1 MGNEKK
7 LKATI
12 LLIMDILIINASYFL
27 SFIIRDGVYGVDQYR
42 SLSII
47 LVPIITSIYI
57 LFLYAFR
64 MYKSIWRMVG
74 IDEVM
79 GGLIAC
85 GLGTLSLIMITV
97 VLRINI
103 QHIIIILAGVFIT
116 IGVLGLRVSLR
127 FYRRMLIN
135 SINLIKKDGKEDVE
149 NILIVGAGACGLL
162 IIDEIRKQNPI
173 KQKVVA
179 LIDDDLN
186 KVGTYLR
193 GIKILGTREKINSI
207 VKEKNIDTILIAMP
221 SVGGKDKKN
230 IIEVC
235 RDTKKNVK
243 LIPGMYELIGDK
255 VSLSRM
261 RDVDLRD
268 LLGRD
273 EIKLDKN
280 GISDYIEG
288 KVVLVTGG
296 GGSIGSE
303 LCRQIARFSPK
314 LLLILDI
321 YENNAYEL
329 QNELRRKIPHLK
341 KKVLIASVREKKRL
355 ENIFKNYEPQV
366 VFHAAAHKHVPLM
379 EESPGEAIKNNV
391 LGTLNVAECAN
402 KYGVERFVLIS
413 TDKAVNPTNVM
424 GASKRLCEM
433 IIQAINKESKTEYV
447 AVRFGNVLG
456 SNGSVIPLFK
466 RQIAEGGPVTLTHK
480 DITRYFML
488 IPEAAQL
495 VLQAGAYAK
504 GGEIFVLDMGKPV
517 KIYDLTR
524 ELIKLSGFE
533 PDKDI
538 KIKISGLRPGEKLYE
553 ELLMNEEGLRETGH
567 EKIFIGKP
575 GVYDLD
581 RLKLG
586 IDALLE
592 IAELGDEEILKTA
605 LQFIVKTYKRLDCEE
620 NLKNT
625 ISEVASTKD
634 LNNEKENKE

>member
-1 MGNEKK
+1 MGNEKR
-7 LKATI
+7 LKAAI
-12 LLIMDILIINASYFL
+12 LLLMDIIIINISYFL
-27 SFIIRDGVYGVDQYR
+27 SFLIRVGSNDLNIYA
-42 SLSII
+42 SSFI
-47 LVPIITSIYI
+47 LWMPIIIVIYI
-57 LFLYAFR
+57 ALLYSFR

-74 IDEVM
+74 IDEVI

-85 GLGTLSLIMITV
+85 GLGTLGVLTIMI
-97 VLRINI
+97 IGGEGI
-103 QHIIIILAGVFIT
+103 PHIVIALAGIFIT

-127 FYRRMLIN
+127 FYRRMVIN
-135 SINLIKKDGKEDVE
+135 SMILIKKDEKEECE

-162 IIDEIRKQNPI
+162 IIDEIRKQNPV

-193 GIKILGTREKINSI
+193 GIKILGTREKIKSI

-221 SVGGKDKKN
+221 SVGGKDKKD

-243 LIPGMYELIGDK
+243 IIPGMYELIDNK

-273 EIKLDKN
+273 EVKLDKV
-280 GISDYIEG
+280 GIKDYIEN

-329 QNELRRKIPHLK
+329 QNELRRKMPDLK
-341 KKVLIASVREKKRL
+341 KKVLIASVREEKRL
-355 ENIFKNYEPQV
+355 ENIFKKYKPQV

-379 EESPGEAIKNNV
+379 EESPEEAIKNNV
-391 LGTLNVAECAN
+391 VGTLNVAECAN

-433 IIQAINKESKTEYV
+433 IIQAIDKKSNTEYV

-466 RQIAEGGPVTLTHK
+466 KQIAEGGPVTLTHK
-480 DITRYFML
+480 EITRYFML

-504 GGEIFVLDMGKPV
+504 GGEIFVLDMGNPV
-517 KIYDLTR
+517 KIYDLAR
-524 ELIKLSGFE
+524 DLIKLSGFE
-533 PDKDI
+533 PEKDI

-553 ELLMNEEGLRETGH
+553 ELLMNEEGLIETGH

-575 GVYDLD
+575 GEYDLD
-581 RLKLG
+581 RIKLG
-586 IDALLE
+586 INALVD
-592 IAELGDEEILKTA
+592 ISELGDDETLKIA
-605 LQFIVKTYKRLDCEE
+605 LQFIVKTYKRLDCEVE
-620 NLKNT
+620 EKNT
-625 ISEVASTKD
+625 FGEVASTKD
-634 LNNEKENKE
+634 LND

>member
-1 MGNEKK
+1 MGNEKR

-12 LLIMDILIINASYFL
+12 LLLMDIIIINISYFL
-27 SFIIRDGVYGVDQYR
+27 SFLIRDGGNDLNKHAS
-42 SLSII
+42 SLI
-47 LVPIITSIYI
+47 LWMPIITVIYI
-57 LFLYAFR
+57 ALLYAFR
-64 MYKSIWRMVG
+64 MYKSIWRMIG
-74 IDEVM
+74 IDEVI

-85 GLGTLSLIMITV
+85 GLGTLGALTV
-97 VLRINI
+97 MAIGGEGI
-103 QHIIIILAGVFIT
+103 SHIVIILAGIFIT

-127 FYRRMLIN
+127 FYRRMVIN
-135 SINLIKKDGKEDVE
+135 SMILIKKDKKEEYE
-149 NILIVGAGACGLL
+149 NILIVGAGACSLL
-162 IIDEIRKQNPI
+162 IIDEIRKQNPV

-207 VKEKNIDTILIAMP
+207 VKERNIDTILIAMP
-221 SVGGKDKKN
+221 SVGGKDKKD
-230 IIEVC
+230 IIEAC

-243 LIPGMYELIGDK
+243 IIPGMYELIDDK
-255 VSLSRM
+255 VSLNRM

-273 EIKLDKN
+273 EVKLDKK
-280 GISDYIEG
+280 GIKDYIEN

-329 QNELRRKIPHLK
+329 QNELRRKMPDLK
-341 KKVLIASVREKKRL
+341 KKVLIASVREEKRL
-355 ENIFKNYEPQV
+355 ENIFKKYKPQV

-379 EESPGEAIKNNV
+379 EDSPEEAIKNNV
-391 LGTLNVAECAN
+391 VGTLNVAECAN

-433 IIQAINKESKTEYV
+433 MIQAINKKSNTEYV

-466 RQIAEGGPVTLTHK
+466 KQIAEGGPVTITHK

-495 VLQAGAYAK
+495 VIQAGAYAK
-504 GGEIFVLDMGKPV
+504 GGEIFVLDMGNPV
-517 KIYDLTR
+517 KIYDLAR
-524 ELIKLSGFE
+524 DLIKLSGFE
-533 PDKDI
+533 PEKDI

-553 ELLMNEEGLRETGH
+553 ELLMNEEGLIETGH

-575 GVYDLD
+575 REYDLD

-586 IDALLE
+586 INALVD
-592 IAELGDEEILKTA
+592 ICELGDYEILKTA
-605 LQFIVKTYKRLDCEE
+605 LQFIVKTYKRLDCGVEE
-620 NLKNT
+620 KNT
-625 ISEVASTKD
+625 FREIASTKD
-634 LNNEKENKE
+634 LNY

>member
-1 MGNEKK
+1 MGNEKR
-7 LKATI
+7 LKAAI
-12 LLIMDILIINASYFL
+12 LLLMDIIIINISYFL
-27 SFIIRDGVYGVDQYR
+27 SFLIRVGSNDLNIYAS
-42 SLSII
+42 SLI
-47 LVPIITSIYI
+47 LWMPIIIVIYI
-57 LFLYAFR
+57 ALLYSFR
-64 MYKSIWRMVG
+64 MYKSIWRMIG
-74 IDEVM
+74 IDEVI

-85 GLGTLSLIMITV
+85 GLGTLGVLTIMI
-97 VLRINI
+97 IGSEGI
-103 QHIIIILAGVFIT
+103 PHIIIVLAGIFIT
-116 IGVLGLRVSLR
+116 IGVLGVRVSLR
-127 FYRRMLIN
+127 FYRRMIIN
-135 SINLIKKDGKEDVE
+135 SMILIKKDEKEECE

-162 IIDEIRKQNPI
+162 IIDEIRKQNPV

-193 GIKILGTREKINSI
+193 GIKILGTREKIKSI

-221 SVGGKDKKN
+221 SVGGKDKKD

-243 LIPGMYELIGDK
+243 IIPGMYELIDNK

-273 EIKLDKN
+273 EVKLDKV
-280 GISDYIEG
+280 GIKDYIEN

-329 QNELRRKIPHLK
+329 QNELRRKMPDLK
-341 KKVLIASVREKKRL
+341 KKVLIASVREEKRL
-355 ENIFKNYEPQV
+355 ENIFKKYKPQV

-379 EESPGEAIKNNV
+379 EDSPEEAIKNNV
-391 LGTLNVAECAN
+391 VGTLNIAECAN
-402 KYGVERFVLIS
+402 KCGVERFVLIS

-433 IIQAINKESKTEYV
+433 IIQAINKNSNTEYV

-466 RQIAEGGPVTLTHK
+466 KQIAEGGPVTLTHK
-480 DITRYFML
+480 EITRYFML

-504 GGEIFVLDMGKPV
+504 GGEIFVLDMGNPV
-517 KIYDLTR
+517 KIYDLAR
-524 ELIKLSGFE
+524 DLIKLSGFE
-533 PDKDI
+533 PEKDI

-553 ELLMNEEGLRETGH
+553 ELLMNEEGLIETGH

-575 GVYDLD
+575 GEYDLD

-586 IDALLE
+586 INALVD
-592 IAELGDEEILKTA
+592 ISELGDDETLKIA
-605 LQFIVKTYKRLDCEE
+605 LQFIVKTYKRLDCEVE
-620 NLKNT
+620 EKNT
-625 ISEVASTKD
+625 FGEVASTKD
-634 LNNEKENKE
+634 LND

>member
-1 MGNEKK
+1 MGNEKR
-7 LKATI
+7 LKAAI
-12 LLIMDILIINASYFL
+12 LLVMDIIIINISYFL
-27 SFIIRDGVYGVDQYR
+27 SFLIRVGSNDLNIYAS
-42 SLSII
+42 SLI
-47 LVPIITSIYI
+47 LWMPIIIVIYI
-57 LFLYAFR
+57 ALLYSFR

-85 GLGTLSLIMITV
+85 GLATIGVLTIMAISQQEIPHIVIDLSGI
-97 VLRINI
+97 
-103 QHIIIILAGVFIT
+103 FIT

-127 FYRRMLIN
+127 FYRRMVIN
-135 SINLIKKDGKEDVE
+135 SMILIKKDKKEEYE
-149 NILIVGAGACGLL
+149 NILIVGAGACALL
-162 IIDEIRKQNPI
+162 IIDEIRKQNPV

-221 SVGGKDKKN
+221 SVGGKDKKD

-235 RDTKKNVK
+235 RDTKKKVK
-243 LIPGMYELIGDK
+243 IIPGMYELIDDK

-273 EIKLDKN
+273 EVKLDKV
-280 GISDYIEG
+280 GIKDYIEN

-329 QNELRRKIPHLK
+329 QNELRRKMPDLK
-341 KKVLIASVREKKRL
+341 KKVLIASVREEKRL
-355 ENIFKNYEPQV
+355 ENIFKKYKPQV

-379 EESPGEAIKNNV
+379 EDSPGEAIKNNV
-391 LGTLNVAECAN
+391 VGTLNVAECAN

-433 IIQAINKESKTEYV
+433 IIQAINKKSNTEYV

-466 RQIAEGGPVTLTHK
+466 KQIAEGGPVTLTHK

-495 VLQAGAYAK
+495 VLQAGAYAE

-524 ELIKLSGFE
+524 DLIKLSGFE
-533 PDKDI
+533 PEKDI
-538 KIKISGLRPGEKLYE
+538 KIEISGLRPGEKLYE
-553 ELLMNEEGLRETGH
+553 ELLMNEEGLTKTRH

-575 GVYDLD
+575 GKYDLE

-586 IDALLE
+586 IKAL
-592 IAELGDEEILKTA
+592 IDISELGDDEILKTA

-620 NLKNT
+620 EENT
-625 ISEVASTKD
+625 FEEVASTKD
-634 LNNEKENKE
+634 LNNE

>member
-7 LKATI
+7 LKAAI
-12 LLIMDILIINASYFL
+12 LLVMDIIIINISYFL
-27 SFIIRDGVYGVDQYR
+27 SFIIRVGGDELSQYAS
-42 SLSII
+42 SLILWISII
-47 LVPIITSIYI
+47 TMIYI
-57 LFLYAFR
+57 AFLYIFR

-79 GGLIAC
+79 GGLMAC
-85 GLGTLSLIMITV
+85 GLATIGVLLLIAISRKEIPYV
-97 VLRINI
+97 VIS
-103 QHIIIILAGVFIT
+103 LAGMFIT

-127 FYRRMLIN
+127 FYRRMVIN
-135 SINLIKKDGKEDVE
+135 SLILIKKDERKEYE
-149 NILIVGAGACGLL
+149 NILIVGAGACALL
-162 IIDEIRKQNPI
+162 IIDEIRKQNPVN
-173 KQKVVA
+173 QKVVA

-221 SVGGKDKKN
+221 SVGGKDKKE

-235 RDTKKNVK
+235 RDTKKKVK
-243 LIPGMYELIGDK
+243 IIPGMYELIDDK
-255 VSLSRM
+255 VSLSRV

-273 EIKLDKN
+273 EVKLDKD
-280 GISDYIEG
+280 GIKEYIEN

-303 LCRQIARFSPK
+303 MCRQIARFSPK

-329 QNELRRKIPHLK
+329 QNELRRKMPDLK
-341 KKVLIASVREKKRL
+341 KKVLIASVREEKRL
-355 ENIFKNYEPQV
+355 ENIFKKYKPQV

-379 EESPGEAIKNNV
+379 EDSPGEAIRNNV
-391 LGTLNVAECAN
+391 VGTLNVAECAN
-402 KYGVERFVLIS
+402 KYGAERFVLIS

-433 IIQAINKESKTEYV
+433 IIQAINKRSDTEYV

-466 RQIAEGGPVTLTHK
+466 KQIAEGGPVTLTHK

-495 VLQAGAYAK
+495 VLQAGAYAE

-524 ELIKLSGFE
+524 DLIKLSGFE
-533 PDKDI
+533 PEKDI
-538 KIKISGLRPGEKLYE
+538 KIEISGLRPGEKLYE
-553 ELLMNEEGLRETGH
+553 ELLMNEEGLTKTRH

-575 GVYDLD
+575 GKYDLD

-586 IDALLE
+586 IKAL
-592 IAELGDEEILKTA
+592 IDISELGDDEILKIA

-620 NLKNT
+620 EENT
-625 ISEVASTKD
+625 FEEVASTKD
-634 LNNEKENKE
+634 LNNE

>member
-1 MGNEKK
+1 MGNEKR
-7 LKATI
+7 LKAAI
-12 LLIMDILIINASYFL
+12 LLLMDIIIINISYFL
-27 SFIIRDGVYGVDQYR
+27 SFLIRVGSNDLNIYA
-42 SLSII
+42 SSFI
-47 LVPIITSIYI
+47 LWMPIIIVIYI
-57 LFLYAFR
+57 ALLYPFR

-74 IDEVM
+74 IDEVI

-85 GLGTLSLIMITV
+85 GLGTLGVLTIMIIV
-97 VLRINI
+97 GEGIP
-103 QHIIIILAGVFIT
+103 HIVIALAGIFIT

-127 FYRRMLIN
+127 FYRRMVIN
-135 SINLIKKDGKEDVE
+135 SMILIKKDEKEEYE

-162 IIDEIRKQNPI
+162 IIDEIRKQNPV

-221 SVGGKDKKN
+221 SVGGKDKKD

-235 RDTKKNVK
+235 RDTKKKVK
-243 LIPGMYELIGDK
+243 IIPGMYELIDNK

-273 EIKLDKN
+273 EVKLDKV
-280 GISDYIEG
+280 GIKDYIEN

-329 QNELRRKIPHLK
+329 QNELRRKMPDLK
-341 KKVLIASVREKKRL
+341 KMVLIASVREEKRL
-355 ENIFKNYEPQV
+355 ENIFKKYKPQV

-379 EESPGEAIKNNV
+379 EDSPGEAIKNNV
-391 LGTLNVAECAN
+391 VGTLNVAECAN

-433 IIQAINKESKTEYV
+433 IIQAINKKSNTEYV

-466 RQIAEGGPVTLTHK
+466 KQIAEGGPVTLTHK

-495 VLQAGAYAK
+495 VLQAGAYAE

-517 KIYDLTR
+517 KIYDLAR
-524 ELIKLSGFE
+524 DLIKLSGFE
-533 PDKDI
+533 PEKDI
-538 KIKISGLRPGEKLYE
+538 KIEISGLRPGEKLYE
-553 ELLMNEEGLRETGH
+553 ELLMNEEGLTKTRH
-567 EKIFIGKP
+567 DKIFIGKP
-575 GVYDLD
+575 GKYDLE

-586 IDALLE
+586 IKAL
-592 IAELGDEEILKTA
+592 IDISELGDDEILKTA

-620 NLKNT
+620 EENT
-625 ISEVASTKD
+625 FEEVASTKD
-634 LNNEKENKE
+634 LNNE

>member
-1 MGNEKK
+1 MGNEKR
-7 LKATI
+7 LKAAI
-12 LLIMDILIINASYFL
+12 LLLMDIIIINISYFL
-27 SFIIRDGVYGVDQYR
+27 SFLIRVGSNDLNIYAS
-42 SLSII
+42 SLI
-47 LVPIITSIYI
+47 LWMPIIIVIYI
-57 LFLYAFR
+57 ALLYSFR

-74 IDEVM
+74 IDEVI

-85 GLGTLSLIMITV
+85 GLGTLGVLTIMI
-97 VLRINI
+97 IGGEGI
-103 QHIIIILAGVFIT
+103 PHIVIALAGIFIT

-127 FYRRMLIN
+127 FYRRMVIN
-135 SINLIKKDGKEDVE
+135 SMILIKKDEKEEYE

-162 IIDEIRKQNPI
+162 IIDEIRKQNPV

-221 SVGGKDKKN
+221 SVGGKDKKD

-243 LIPGMYELIGDK
+243 IIPGMYELIDNK

-273 EIKLDKN
+273 EVKLDKV
-280 GISDYIEG
+280 GIKDYIEN

-314 LLLILDI
+314 FLLILDI

-329 QNELRRKIPHLK
+329 QNELRRKMPDLK
-341 KKVLIASVREKKRL
+341 KKVLIASVREEKRL
-355 ENIFKNYEPQV
+355 ENIFKKYKPQV

-379 EESPGEAIKNNV
+379 EDSPEEAIKNNV
-391 LGTLNVAECAN
+391 VGTLNVAECAN

-433 IIQAINKESKTEYV
+433 IIQAINKNSNTEYV

-466 RQIAEGGPVTLTHK
+466 KQIAEGGPVTLTHK
-480 DITRYFML
+480 EITRYFML

-504 GGEIFVLDMGKPV
+504 GGEIFVLDMGNPV
-517 KIYDLTR
+517 KIYDLAR
-524 ELIKLSGFE
+524 DLIKLSGFE
-533 PDKDI
+533 PEKDI

-553 ELLMNEEGLRETGH
+553 ELLMNEEGLIETGH

-575 GVYDLD
+575 GEYDLD
-581 RLKLG
+581 RIKLG
-586 IDALLE
+586 INALVD
-592 IAELGDEEILKTA
+592 ISELGDDETLKIA
-605 LQFIVKTYKRLDCEE
+605 LQFIVKTYKRLDCEVE
-620 NLKNT
+620 EKNT
-625 ISEVASTKD
+625 FGEVASTKD
-634 LNNEKENKE
+634 LND

>member
-1 MGNEKK
+1 MGNEKR
-7 LKATI
+7 LKAAI
-12 LLIMDILIINASYFL
+12 LLLLDIIIINISYFL
-27 SFIIRDGVYGVDQYR
+27 SFLIRVGSNDLNIYAS
-42 SLSII
+42 SLI
-47 LVPIITSIYI
+47 LWMPIIIVIYI
-57 LFLYAFR
+57 ALLYAFR

-74 IDEVM
+74 IDEVI
-79 GGLIAC
+79 GGLMAC
-85 GLGTLSLIMITV
+85 GLGTLGVLTIMI
-97 VLRINI
+97 IGGEGI
-103 QHIIIILAGVFIT
+103 PHIVIALAGIFIT
-116 IGVLGLRVSLR
+116 IGVLGVRVSLR
-127 FYRRMLIN
+127 FYRRMVIN
-135 SINLIKKDGKEDVE
+135 SMILIKKDEKEEYE

-162 IIDEIRKQNPI
+162 IIDEIRKQNPV

-193 GIKILGTREKINSI
+193 GIKILGTREKIKSI

-221 SVGGKDKKN
+221 SVGGKDKKD

-243 LIPGMYELIGDK
+243 IIPGMYELIDDK

-268 LLGRD
+268 LLGRN
-273 EIKLDKN
+273 EVKLDKV
-280 GISDYIEG
+280 GIKDYIEN

-329 QNELRRKIPHLK
+329 QNELRRKMPDLK
-341 KKVLIASVREKKRL
+341 KKVLIASVREEKRL
-355 ENIFKNYEPQV
+355 ENIFKKYKPQV

-379 EESPGEAIKNNV
+379 EDSPEEAIKNNV
-391 LGTLNVAECAN
+391 VGTLNVAECAN

-433 IIQAINKESKTEYV
+433 IIQAINKKSNTEYV

-466 RQIAEGGPVTLTHK
+466 KQIAEGGPVTLTHK
-480 DITRYFML
+480 EITRYFML

-504 GGEIFVLDMGKPV
+504 GGEIFVLDMGNPV
-517 KIYDLTR
+517 KIYDLAR
-524 ELIKLSGFE
+524 DLIKLSGFE
-533 PDKDI
+533 PEKDI

-553 ELLMNEEGLRETGH
+553 ELLMNEEGLIETGH

-575 GVYDLD
+575 GEYDLD
-581 RLKLG
+581 RIKLG
-586 IDALLE
+586 INALVD
-592 IAELGDEEILKTA
+592 ISELGDDETLKIA
-605 LQFIVKTYKRLDCEE
+605 LQFIVKTYKRLDCEVE
-620 NLKNT
+620 EKNT
-625 ISEVASTKD
+625 FGEVASTKD
-634 LNNEKENKE
+634 LND

>member
-1 MGNEKK
+1 MGNEKR
-7 LKATI
+7 LKAAI
-12 LLIMDILIINASYFL
+12 LLLMDIIIINISYFL
-27 SFIIRDGVYGVDQYR
+27 SFLIRVGGNDLNIYAS
-42 SLSII
+42 SLI
-47 LVPIITSIYI
+47 LWMPIIIVIYI
-57 LFLYAFR
+57 ALLYSFR

-74 IDEVM
+74 IDEVIE
-79 GGLIAC
+79 GLIAC
-85 GLGTLSLIMITV
+85 GLGTLGVLTIMIIV
-97 VLRINI
+97 GEGIP
-103 QHIIIILAGVFIT
+103 HIVIALAGIFIT
-116 IGVLGLRVSLR
+116 IGVIGLRVSLR
-127 FYRRMLIN
+127 FYRRMVIN
-135 SINLIKKDGKEDVE
+135 SMILIKKDEKEEYE

-162 IIDEIRKQNPI
+162 IMDEIRKQNPV

-193 GIKILGTREKINSI
+193 GIKILGTREKIKSI

-221 SVGGKDKKN
+221 SVGGKDKKD

-235 RDTKKNVK
+235 RDTKRNVK
-243 LIPGMYELIGDK
+243 IIPGMYELIDNK

-273 EIKLDKN
+273 EVKLDKV
-280 GISDYIEG
+280 GIKDYIEN

-329 QNELRRKIPHLK
+329 QNELRRKMPDLK
-341 KKVLIASVREKKRL
+341 KKVLIASVREEKRL
-355 ENIFKNYEPQV
+355 ENIFKKYKPQV

-379 EESPGEAIKNNV
+379 EDSPEEAIKNNV
-391 LGTLNVAECAN
+391 VGTLNAAECAN

-433 IIQAINKESKTEYV
+433 IIQAINKKSNTEYV

-466 RQIAEGGPVTLTHK
+466 KQIAEGGPVTLTHK
-480 DITRYFML
+480 EITRYFML

-504 GGEIFVLDMGKPV
+504 GGEIFVLDMGNPV
-517 KIYDLTR
+517 KIYDLAR
-524 ELIKLSGFE
+524 DLIKLSGFE
-533 PDKDI
+533 PEKDI
-538 KIKISGLRPGEKLYE
+538 RIEISGLRPGEKLYE
-553 ELLMNEEGLRETGH
+553 ELLMNEEGLTKTRH

-575 GVYDLD
+575 GKYDLE

-586 IDALLE
+586 IKAL
-592 IAELGDEEILKTA
+592 IDISELGDDEILKTA
-605 LQFIVKTYKRLDCEE
+605 LQFIVKTYKRPDCEE
-620 NLKNT
+620 VENT
-625 ISEVASTKD
+625 FEEVASTKD
-634 LNNEKENKE
+634 LNNE

>member
-7 LKATI
+7 LKAAI
-12 LLIMDILIINASYFL
+12 LLVMDIITINISYFL
-27 SFIIRDGVYGVDQYR
+27 SFVIRVGGDELSQYAS
-42 SLSII
+42 SLILWISII
-47 LVPIITSIYI
+47 TMIYI
-57 LFLYAFR
+57 AFLYIFR

-74 IDEVM
+74 IDEVI
-79 GGLIAC
+79 GGLMAC
-85 GLGTLSLIMITV
+85 GLATIGVLILMAISRKEIPYV
-97 VLRINI
+97 VVS
-103 QHIIIILAGVFIT
+103 LAGMFIT

-127 FYRRMLIN
+127 FYRRMVIN
-135 SINLIKKDGKEDVE
+135 SLILIKKDERKEYE
-149 NILIVGAGACGLL
+149 NILIVGAGACALL
-162 IIDEIRKQNPI
+162 IIDEIRKQNPVN
-173 KQKVVA
+173 QKVVA

-221 SVGGKDKKN
+221 SVGGKDKKE

-235 RDTKKNVK
+235 RDTKKKVK
-243 LIPGMYELIGDK
+243 IIPGMYELIDDK
-255 VSLSRM
+255 VSLSRV

-273 EIKLDKN
+273 EIKLDKD
-280 GISDYIEG
+280 GIREYIEN

-329 QNELRRKIPHLK
+329 QNELRRKMPDLK
-341 KKVLIASVREKKRL
+341 KKVLIASVREEKRL
-355 ENIFKNYEPQV
+355 ENIFKKYKPQV

-379 EESPGEAIKNNV
+379 EDSPGEAIRNNV
-391 LGTLNVAECAN
+391 VGTLNVAECAN
-402 KYGVERFVLIS
+402 KYGAERFVLIS

-433 IIQAINKESKTEYV
+433 IIQAINKRSDTEYV

-466 RQIAEGGPVTLTHK
+466 KQIAEGGPVTLTHK

-495 VLQAGAYAK
+495 VLQAGAYAE

-524 ELIKLSGFE
+524 DLIKLSGFE
-533 PDKDI
+533 PEKDI
-538 KIKISGLRPGEKLYE
+538 KIEISGLRPGEKLYE
-553 ELLMNEEGLRETGH
+553 ELLMNEEGLIKTRH

-575 GVYDLD
+575 GKYDLD

-586 IDALLE
+586 IKAL
-592 IAELGDEEILKTA
+592 IDISELGDDEILKTA

-620 NLKNT
+620 EENT
-625 ISEVASTKD
+625 FEEVASTKD
-634 LNNEKENKE
+634 LNNE